1 MYGTE
6 PFLAQCLHS
15 VFLQNFDSFEVIV
28 LSDASRGKDEK
39 GRNGKK
45 ITKSVYKEC
54 RKIRKERKLPD
65 VSIRFI
71 EHRENMGLVEVRR
84 SLLYYAQGKYISYI
98 DSDDLLEPGA
108 LKSLFDAAEKFDAD
122 IVQGRS
128 TAGVF
133 RSDGLFI
140 PAKKNLYANIT
151 IGTISG
157 YDIIKTFLNAG
168 ELSGVLWAKL
178 FQKSLLEKAFEQI
191 PHIECNMTEDFLLF
205 FFISYYAKKYAGID
219 SPVYRYRVLSGM
231 SSSRK
236 IDSIKKI
243 RMVCSTASVFAVI
256 FESNELKALEE
267 NEINCVR
274 RFSSF
279 YLSDN
284 IRQLR
289 ETVIPELRQE
299 ARAMLCEYWG
309 SGFVEK
315 VEKVLLAEE
324 EAKSG
329 EETQDFQK

>member
-1 MYGTE
+1 
-6 PFLAQCLHS
+6 
-15 VFLQNFDSFEVIV
+15 
-28 LSDASRGKDEK
+28 
-39 GRNGKK
+39 
-45 ITKSVYKEC
+45 
-54 RKIRKERKLPD
+54 
-65 VSIRFI
+65 
-71 EHRENMGLVEVRR
+71 
-84 SLLYYAQGKYISYI
+84 
-98 DSDDLLEPGA
+98 
-108 LKSLFDAAEKFDAD
+108 
-122 IVQGRS
+122 
-128 TAGVF
+128 
-133 RSDGLFI
+133 
-140 PAKKNLYANIT
+140 
-151 IGTISG
+151 
-157 YDIIKTFLNAG
+157 
-168 ELSGVLWAKL
+168 
-178 FQKSLLEKAFEQI
+178 
-191 PHIECNMTEDFLLF
+191 MTEDFLLF

-219 SPVYRYRVLSGM
+219 SPVYRYRIQSGM

-289 ETVIPELRQE
+289 VTVIPELRQE

-309 SGFVEK
+309 AGFVEK

-329 EETQDFQK
+329 EETQNFQK